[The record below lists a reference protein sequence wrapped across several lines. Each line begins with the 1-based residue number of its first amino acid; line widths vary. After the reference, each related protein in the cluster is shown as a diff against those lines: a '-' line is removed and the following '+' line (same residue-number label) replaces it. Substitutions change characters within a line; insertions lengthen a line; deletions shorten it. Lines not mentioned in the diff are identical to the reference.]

1 MSRRLTLIVSL
12 RRCSRPELASRGRMR
27 PRWSIRNA
35 QNSAAGSSNAIV
47 LIYDAGN
54 RLIPS
59 VRRSVPRAQSS
70 VGFMSANRPVHHLH
84 TMRRAFTIVEMLA
97 VIAIIGVLV
106 SLIVPAVAN
115 VRKEALSV
123 SCQANLRQLFT
134 GVDTYRSM
142 MKGQLPMC
150 DFLPAATPE
159 GPVGGLVEV
168 LAKTVGTD
176 CACWFCAADDDE
188 DGSIE
193 AGTSYIYLP
202 GLLRYT
208 PQVQIQVA
216 ALMASTIGDMS
227 LTQRQRDRMRRD
239 AEAKLVGVLYDRS
252 PSSFAVISDSQDRH
266 KIGTRVPRN
275 GVYIDGSV
283 GILRELDDDAEG

>member
-1 MSRRLTLIVSL
+1 
-12 RRCSRPELASRGRMR
+12 MR

-70 VGFMSANRPVHHLH
+70 VGFMSAIRPVHHL
-84 TMRRAFTIVEMLA
+84 
-97 VIAIIGVLV
+97 
-106 SLIVPAVAN
+106 
-115 VRKEALSV
+115 
-123 SCQANLRQLFT
+123 
-134 GVDTYRSM
+134 
-142 MKGQLPMC
+142 
-150 DFLPAATPE
+150 
-159 GPVGGLVEV
+159 
-168 LAKTVGTD
+168 
-176 CACWFCAADDDE
+176 
-188 DGSIE
+188 
-193 AGTSYIYLP
+193 
-202 GLLRYT
+202 
-208 PQVQIQVA
+208 
-216 ALMASTIGDMS
+216 
-227 LTQRQRDRMRRD
+227 LTMRRD